1 MSNQIEKLK
10 INDLAISG
18 SYIVPIYQRNYAW
31 GDTEINL
38 LLDDILY
45 AFKKNKA
52 NKKNKAKYY
61 IGSLVVFKR
70 DNNFEV
76 IDGQQR
82 LTTLSILLS
91 SLENKR
97 NINLSFQHRE
107 ASNNSLKK
115 IEDVIQSPR
124 IEEGFEIIGR
134 KLAGIKKILGINYSE
149 FEDFIL
155 ENVIILRTEVPEHTD
170 LNHYFEIMNS
180 RGEQLEKHEVVK
192 ARLMDLLEKSDSNEQ
207 KAFSMIWNACSN
219 MDFYALKGFPYS
231 SKKEESL
238 RTKLFGDDCNG
249 TLFSMK
255 FDDLKSHFESST
267 SSKNIASLKDIL
279 AGNNQS
285 ENLYN
290 DENFS
295 KEEKTDAKFNSI
307 IDFPNFLMHVLR
319 IYLKNKELPLNDKE
333 LITQFEK
340 ITTSDQAKEFIM
352 VLLRTRLLFDRYIIK
367 SKPDIE
373 DGWSLKGL
381 KNYSTYFKE
390 VDTFGNAWE
399 KPSSSEEDDNKADAN
414 DQYKKI
420 NQEKIIKLLSMFH
433 VSFRQRI
440 YKEWLYDV
448 LEWLYAKNEDK
459 YSINA
464 SSYISFL
471 EKLANKYYC
480 DGRGDENPLLND
492 KFLSSKESKL
502 NQGTGV
508 NNYVFNYLDYLI
520 WRDGNLCDKASKFLP
535 LDKFKFSMS
544 RNSIEHY
551 FSQNRVSELKDN
563 SLLDNFGNLCLIS
576 NYQNS
581 SLSDHSCESKKS
593 RYENKELQCVSLKQA
608 IMLSYKKWNDKRI
621 KRHNKAMREI
631 LAKEI
636 SNVSKKKEAQSTKEQ
651 SENTIQ

>member
-1 MSNQIEKLK
+1 MKSEIKDFS
-10 INDLAISG
+10 INALANSG
-18 SYIVPIYQRNYAW
+18 TYTVPIYQRNYAW

-52 NKKNKAKYY
+52 KYY

-70 DNNFEV
+70 DNYFEV

-107 ASNNSLKK
+107 ASNNSLKE
-115 IEDVIQSPR
+115 IENDIQSPR
-124 IEEGFEIIGR
+124 IKDGFRIIKEKLKEIKG
-134 KLAGIKKILGINYSE
+134 KSGVDYSA
-149 FEDFIL
+149 FEKFIL

-249 TLFSMK
+249 TLFSK
-255 FDDLKSHFESST
+255 DFDKLSSDFE
-267 SSKNIASLKDIL
+267 
-279 AGNNQS
+279 
-285 ENLYN
+285 LYN
-290 DENFS
+290 KIKVNKNRDEGENGISLVKILNPENKLNLLYDDGIFS
-295 KEEKTDAKFNSI
+295 KEEKIDAKFNSI

-319 IYLKNKELPLNDKE
+319 IYLKDKEIPLNDKE
-333 LITQFEK
+333 LITQFK
-340 ITTSDQAKEFIM
+340 NITASDQAKEFIM

-399 KPSSSEEDDNKADAN
+399 KISSSEEDDNKADAN

-448 LEWLYAKNEDK
+448 LEWLYDKSEDKAKNESQDK
-459 YSINA
+459 YGIKA
-464 SSYISFL
+464 SNYISFL
-471 EKLANKYYC
+471 EELANKYYC
-480 DGRGDENPLLND
+480 DGRGDKNPLLND
-492 KFLSSKESKL
+492 DFPLSDESKL
-502 NQGTGV
+502 NKGTGV

-621 KRHNKAMREI
+621 KRHNKAMRDILNNEI
-631 LAKEI
+631 QRC
-636 SNVSKKKEAQSTKEQ
+636 NST
-651 SENTIQ
+651 S

>member
-1 MSNQIEKLK
+1 MKSEIKDFS
-10 INDLAISG
+10 INALVNSG
-18 SYIVPIYQRNYAW
+18 TYTVPIYQRNYAW

-52 NKKNKAKYY
+52 KYY

-70 DNNFEV
+70 DNYFEV

-97 NINLSFQHRE
+97 NINLSFQHRK
-107 ASNNSLKK
+107 ASNNSLKE
-115 IEDVIQSPR
+115 IENDIQSPR
-124 IEEGFEIIGR
+124 IKDGFRIIKEKLKEIKDKSGVD
-134 KLAGIKKILGINYSE
+134 YSA
-149 FEDFIL
+149 FEKFIL

-192 ARLMDLLEKSDSNEQ
+192 ARLMGLLEKSDSNEQ

-238 RTKLFGDDCNG
+238 RTKLFGDECNN
-249 TLFSMK
+249 TLFSIE
-255 FDDLKSHFESST
+255 FDGLISYFEGST
-267 SSKNIASLKDIL
+267 GSKDGTTLKDIL
-279 AGNNQS
+279 EGNNQS
-285 ENLYN
+285 GNLYN
-290 DENFS
+290 DENIS
-295 KEEKTDAKFNSI
+295 KEEKIDAKFNSV
-307 IDFPNFLMHVLR
+307 IDFPNFLMHALR
-319 IYLKNKELPLNDKE
+319 IYLKNKKIPLNDKE
-333 LITQFEK
+333 LIRQFEE
-340 ITTSDQAKEFIM
+340 ITTRENAKEFIM
-352 VLLRTRLLFDRYIIK
+352 VLLRARLLFDRYIIK

-399 KPSSSEEDDNKADAN
+399 KISSSEEDDNKADAN

-448 LEWLYAKNEDK
+448 LQWLYDKSEDKAKNESQDK
-459 YSINA
+459 YGIKA
-464 SSYISFL
+464 SNYISFL
-471 EKLANKYYC
+471 EDLANKYYC
-480 DGRGDENPLLND
+480 DGRGDENPLLNE
-492 KFLSSKESKL
+492 ESKL

-636 SNVSKKKEAQSTKEQ
+636 SNVSKKKAQSTKEQ